1 MPYERTDARTT
12 EHRAQPGAPAPARQP
27 AGPGPAHRTAE
38 SPDRPGRS
46 DRRRA
51 HRVARRR
58 PRVGGRR
65 AGARQDPAGTRP
77 GALLRRRLRAHPVH
91 PRPDAQRRHRPR
103 RIRPRQRAVQ
113 AAQGAGVHPPA
124 AGGRD
129 QPRAGQD
136 PGRPPGSDAG
146 APGHPGRTRPA
157 GAAAVHG
164 AGDAEPDRAGRH
176 LSAAGSRT
184 RPLHAQAAHRLPGR
198 SRGTDPGA
206 PGDPL
211 RAQRHARR
219 GQPAAAAEG
228 QRRSR
233 PAADRQ
239 RPADRRPGP
248 RLCRAP
254 GPHHPQLA
262 GPGPRRRTSRVDRP
276 GPLRPGPGAAAR
288 RRVRGAGRHQGLC
301 PGGPAPSGPAVSG
314 AGHRGA
320 VGGPGPAT
328 VARPGTGPRRM
339 KPSRALLALFAALL
353 LLAIGLG
360 SLSALGQRLPAQLHT
375 FWWAA
380 LAALL
385 LLGLLDALWARRQAV
400 PKLSR
405 QLSGNL
411 PLGRWSEVRLHL
423 QHTYRRPVRLTLFD
437 HLPAGMDFEYLPQEV
452 ELRPGEST
460 EVGYRVR
467 PLNRGHFVFPRCEL
481 ELPSPLRLWRQ
492 RRYLEARGETRVY
505 PDFARLYGAELM
517 AVDHWLNQIGVRGG
531 QRRGLGLE
539 FHQLR
544 EFRDGDTLR
553 QIDWK
558 ATARKRTP
566 IAREYQDERDQ
577 QILFLLDCGRRMRS
591 QDGDLSH
598 FDHALN
604 ASLLLAYVA
613 LRQGDAVGAMTFAG
627 DDRRH
632 LPPGKG
638 SAQLGALLNTV
649 YDLQTSQRPADFP
662 EAVQAVLSR
671 QRRRALVILVTNLRD
686 EDDEELLGAVKRL
699 GRQHR
704 VLVASLREEVL
715 DTLRHEPVARY
726 EQALAYTGTI
736 DYLNARNGL
745 HEKLAAH
752 GVPVLDARPSELGP
766 ELISRY
772 LGWKRAGVL

>member
-1 MPYERTDARTT
+1 MFTHLLLADEINRAPAKTQAALLEVMQERQVTLEGRALPVPQPFMVLATQNPIEQEGTYPLPEAELDRFMLKLRIDYPAEAEEQTLVRQVTRSARSDMLDVANLRPLLKDKDVLALQRIASDLPIDDQVLDYAVRLARTT
-12 EHRAQPGAPAPARQP
+12 RNWPGLASAP
-27 AGPGPAHRTAE
+27 
-38 SPDRPGRS
+38 DL
-46 DRRRA
+46 
-51 HRVARRR
+51 ARRS
-58 PRVGGRR
+58 PWSVAAGRGR
-65 AGARQDPAGTRP
+65 CCAAASSWCRTTS
-77 GALLRRRLRAHPVH
+77 
-91 PRPDAQRRHRPR
+91 
-103 RIRPRQRAVQ
+103 RAVPWRSC
-113 AAQGAGVHPPA
+113 AIGSGCLRSWTSR
-124 AGGRD
+124 GCRWT
-129 QPRAGQD
+129 RSCNSCSTRY
-136 PGRPPGSDAG
+136 RPP
-146 APGHPGRTRPA
+146 
-157 GAAAVHG
+157 
-164 AGDAEPDRAGRH
+164 
-176 LSAAGSRT
+176 
-184 RPLHAQAAHRLPGR
+184 
-198 SRGTDPGA
+198 
-206 PGDPL
+206 
-211 RAQRHARR
+211 
-219 GQPAAAAEG
+219 
-228 QRRSR
+228 
-233 PAADRQ
+233 
-239 RPADRRPGP
+239 
-248 RLCRAP
+248 
-254 GPHHPQLA
+254 
-262 GPGPRRRTSRVDRP
+262 
-276 GPLRPGPGAAAR
+276 
-288 RRVRGAGRHQGLC
+288 
-301 PGGPAPSGPAVSG
+301 
-314 AGHRGA
+314 
-320 VGGPGPAT
+320 
-328 VARPGTGPRRM
+328 RM